1 MSAQKSYSVLCRVF
15 IVAKTISKVPK
26 IRSTQNTSKTSI
38 ENLVEH
44 FTTKNTQQ
52 DFKTR
57 CHDLIR

>member
-26 IRSTQNTSKTSI
+26 ISLHKTHQKQVLRILWSI
-38 ENLVEH
+38 LLQ
-44 FTTKNTQQ
+44 KNTQQ